1 MKKRTL
7 KLIMSGLMIAMMGGA
22 LAGCGDSGSDASTSS
37 AGSASST
44 SKGNQEVTIA
54 VSGSTSVGRPLMEKV
69 AKAYEAKNSNVSIE
83 INQVGSSA
91 GIKDTIN
98 GVAELG
104 MSSRDLKDEEKASG
118 VEGTAIAYDGIAVIV
133 NPENKITNLTLEQLK
148 DVYTGKITN
157 WKDLG
162 GEDGQIVV
170 VSREDGSGTRDAF
183 QEIVGYK
190 SEELVADATIADG
203 SGNIKTTVAG
213 NKNAIGFVSFSYVD
227 NTVNAIEVN
236 GVKPEE
242 ELAKSG
248 EYKLSRPFLI
258 ITKKDTLTDE
268 GQKVIDY
275 ILSEEGQKI
284 VEENKLIKIK

>member
-7 KLIMSGLMIAMMGGA
+7 KLIMSGLMIAMIGGA

-37 AGSASST
+37 ASST
-44 SKGNQEVTIA
+44 GKGNQEVTIA
-54 VSGSTSVGRPLMEKV
+54 VSGSTSVGPLMEKV
-69 AKAYEAKNSNVSIE
+69 AKAYEAKNTNVSIE

-133 NPENKITNLTLEQLK
+133 NPANKVTNLTLEQLK

-203 SGNIKTTVAG
+203 SGNIKTTVSG

-227 NTVNAIEVN
+227 NTVNAIELN

-258 ITKKDTLTDE
+258 VTKKDTLTDE
-268 GQKVIDY
+268 GKKVIDY

-284 VEENKLIKIK
+284 VEEDKLIKVK

>member
-22 LAGCGDSGSDASTSS
+22 LAGCGDSGSDASTGS
-37 AGSASST
+37 AGSSSN
-44 SKGNQEVTIA
+44 GNKEVTIA
-54 VSGSTSVGRPLMEKV
+54 VSGSTSVGPLMEKV

-133 NPENKITNLTLEQLK
+133 NPANKVTNLTLEQLK

-203 SGNIKTTVAG
+203 SGNIKTTVSG

-227 NTVNAIEVN
+227 NTVNAIELN

-258 ITKKDTLTDE
+258 VTKKDTLTDE
-268 GQKVIDY
+268 GKKVIDY

-284 VEENKLIKIK
+284 VEEDKLIKVK

>member
-1 MKKRTL
+1 MKKRAL
-7 KLIMSGLMIAMMGGA
+7 KLIMSGLMIAMMGGT
-22 LAGCGDSGSDASTSS
+22 LAGCGDSGSGAST
-37 AGSASST
+37 GSASST
-44 SKGNQEVTIA
+44 SKGNKEVTIA
-54 VSGSTSVGRPLMEKV
+54 VSGSTSVGPLMEKV

-104 MSSRDLKDEEKASG
+104 MSSRDLKDEEKSSG
-118 VEGTAIAYDGIAVIV
+118 VTGTAIAYDGIAVIV
-133 NPENKITNLTLEQLK
+133 NSGNKVKNLTLEQLK
-148 DVYTGKITN
+148 DIYTGKITN
-157 WKDLG
+157 WKDVG

-190 SEELVADATIADG
+190 SEELVANATIADG
-203 SGNIKTTVAG
+203 SGNIKTTVSG

-227 NTVNAIEVN
+227 NTVNAIEIN

-258 ITKKDTLTDE
+258 VTKKDRLTDE

-284 VEENKLIKIK
+284 VQEDKLIKIK

>member
-22 LAGCGDSGSDASTSS
+22 LAGCGDSSSDASTGS
-37 AGSASST
+37 AGSASSN
-44 SKGNQEVTIA
+44 GNKEVTIA
-54 VSGSTSVGRPLMEKV
+54 VSGSTSVGRLMEKV

-83 INQVGSSA
+83 INQPGSSA

-118 VEGTAIAYDGIAVIV
+118 AEGTVIAYDGIAVIV
-133 NPENKITNLTLEQLK
+133 NPANKITNLTLEQLK
-148 DVYTGKITN
+148 DIYTGKVTN
-157 WKDLG
+157 WKDVG

-190 SEELVADATIADG
+190 SEELVADATIGDG

-213 NKNAIGFVSFSYVD
+213 NKNSIGFVSFSYVD
-227 NTVNAIEVN
+227 DTVSAIEVN

-258 ITKKDTLTDE
+258 VTKKDTLTDE

-284 VEENKLIKIK
+284 VEEDKLIKLK